1 MDVVSD
7 IEILEDIV
15 ILENDIK
22 DCSEK
27 CQRVNCH
34 AIYDAIMSSLK
45 VIYNLKF
52 ICCRKKED

>member
-15 ILENDIK
+15 VLENDIK
-22 DCSEK
+22 DCNTK
-27 CQRVNCH
+27 CQRINCH

-45 VIYNLKF
+45 LLYDLIF
-52 ICCRKKED
+52 ICC